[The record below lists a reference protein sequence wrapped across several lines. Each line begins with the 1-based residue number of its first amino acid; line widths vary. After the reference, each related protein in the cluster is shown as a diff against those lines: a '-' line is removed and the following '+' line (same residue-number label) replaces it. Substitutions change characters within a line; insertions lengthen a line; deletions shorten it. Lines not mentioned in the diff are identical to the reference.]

1 MADWVVWLVLA
12 GGLLLVELLSLTFVV
27 GLVSA
32 AAAVTALAAVLGLP
46 IAGQIGVFA
55 GTNALLFL
63 LVRPFERMHHRKP
76 AITTGTAALT
86 GRTGTVLETVTE
98 HGGRVKVGGES
109 WAARLFTPG
118 DALVAGNHVIV
129 ESVDGAT
136 LVVFPEEI

>member
-32 AAAVTALAAVLGLP
+32 AAAATAIAAVLGVP
-46 IAGQIGVFA
+46 VAGQIGVFA
-55 GTNALLFL
+55 GSNAVLFL
-63 LVRPFERMHHRKP
+63 LVRPFERLHRRSP
-76 AITTGTAALT
+76 ALTTGAAALT
-86 GRTGTVLETVTE
+86 GKSAVVLEPVTE
-98 HGGRVKVGGES
+98 HSGRVKLGGET
-109 WAARLFTPG
+109 WAARIIGVGEL
-118 DALVAGNHVIV
+118 AAGTHVIV